1 MNKKPDNTTLIAT
14 AAVTLAAAAATY
26 MFFKTY
32 QTMKKLEDLDLD
44 FGNDPVLSSHF
55 KKD

>member
-1 MNKKPDNTTLIAT
+1 MNNKNTKEMVA
-14 AAVTLAAAAATY
+14 LAALLVVAGAAT
-26 MFFKTY
+26 FIAVKL
-32 QTMKKLEDLDLD
+32 KKSLDNLENIDLD